1 MLFMVAFS
9 FIMWIYLNLCWSPVV
24 EHLDY
29 FQYYVQLSTQKT
41 KIKASDP
48 IPSWQIGGKQWKQ

>member
-1 MLFMVAFS
+1 MVAFS

-41 KIKASDP
+41 KIMAEGS
-48 IPSWQIGGKQWKQ
+48 